1 MKFLRISRVK
11 MNYFSEPYTHNKNK
25 VKDELDFFNYAT
37 KSDLQNAIVVD
48 LSKFVKEVDLANI
61 KPHIC

>member
-25 VKDELDFFNYAT
+25 LKDELDFFNYAT

-48 LSKFVKEVDLANI
+48 L
-61 KPHIC
+61 

>member
-1 MKFLRISRVK
+1 

-48 LSKFVKEVDLANI
+48 L
-61 KPHIC
+61 